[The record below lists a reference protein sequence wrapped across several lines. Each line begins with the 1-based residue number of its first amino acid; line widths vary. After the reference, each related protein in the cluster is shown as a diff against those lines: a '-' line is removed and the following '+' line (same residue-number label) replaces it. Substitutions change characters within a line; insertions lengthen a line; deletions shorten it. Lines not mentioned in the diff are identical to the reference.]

1 MGCFWWCQL
10 GKEINLMLASV
21 CYQVSLQSSWQ
32 YLRPQF
38 ALCMTSPNGKN
49 TPLSVLHCHMM
60 RFRQFVPLMFF
71 SYSWG
76 EALNVSADSYHSL
89 RKKIE
94 PFVLFFPMRGEHG
107 RATHTHPHKPPERR
121 GLPMIPQCGMISS
134 TDGKW
139 VKIHESMNASWAI
152 GGFQQSIWPLKR
164 VWCKLESVM
173 VHR

>member
-32 YLRPQF
+32 HLRPQF

-60 RFRQFVPLMFF
+60 RFRQFVSLMFF

-94 PFVLFFPMRGEHG
+94 PFVLFFPTHGEHG
-107 RATHTHPHKPPERR
+107 RATHTPPQAPWEERPTNDSPLWNDKIYR
-121 GLPMIPQCGMISS
+121 WETCED
-134 TDGKW
+134 TW
-139 VKIHESMNASWAI
+139 IHECILSYRGISAEYLT
-152 GGFQQSIWPLKR
+152 FETR
-164 VWCKLESVM
+164 VV
-173 VHR
+173 